1 MILPRI
7 TKKMNNDETESK
19 IIIQIIEAL
28 SVSHHISLTDCIY
41 LLDHISLQE
50 LPFLMKKAREVTD
63 VNYGK
68 DVFFRG
74 LIEMTNVCSQG
85 C

>member
-28 SVSHHISLTDCIY
+28 SVSHHISLTD
-41 LLDHISLQE
+41 
-50 LPFLMKKAREVTD
+50 
-63 VNYGK
+63 
-68 DVFFRG
+68 
-74 LIEMTNVCSQG
+74 
-85 C
+85 